1 MSLLASATRGA
12 STREPVARAFQG
24 WRPDAAAAVGFAVTT
39 AYVLPARLVLG
50 GLGAAGRPAL
60 LLGAALLAWWGL
72 ARLVPGLFV
81 PGRQPLRVAVLVL
94 VLSLMSSA
102 LLGFARPMPVEEFS
116 GAVRSL
122 LRWAGLVGL
131 SLVIA
136 DGIRTRARL
145 DALLRTLLGAATFMA
160 VIGSLQFLLDLDLTP
175 KIRVP
180 GLVAN
185 GDLIGVAGR
194 GVDLSR
200 VAGTAGHYIEFG
212 VLLALMTPLA
222 LHYGHYS
229 RTRPRRAYYKALAA
243 FLVLASFYSV
253 SRSAVVALVVA
264 VVFTITGWSWRR
276 KANMAALGL
285 VFLVVVRA
293 VQPGLLGTLRSL
305 FRNIENDPSI
315 EGRTNDYEV
324 VAPLIADRPWFGRGP
339 GTYSPVNY
347 VLLDNQWLNVLITTG
362 VVGVLA
368 LAVLLGTAVV
378 LVGRVGRWGVLEE
391 DRNLG
396 RALAAVVVAAGAISL
411 TFDSL
416 SFSTFAVTLF
426 VALGAAAALWR
437 LADRPR
443 PGDRL
448 PVEGVPT

>member
-1 MSLLASATRGA
+1 MSLLASAARSA

-24 WRPDAAAAVGFAVTT
+24 WRPDAAAAVGFAVVT
-39 AYVLPARLVLG
+39 AYVLPARLVVS

-60 LLGAALLAWWGL
+60 VLGAALLMWWAV
-72 ARLVPGLFV
+72 ARLVPGMFV
-81 PGRQPLRVAVLVL
+81 PGTQPLHVALLVL
-94 VLSLMSSA
+94 VLSLMASA
-102 LLGFARPMPVEEFS
+102 LLGFARAMPVEEVS
-116 GAVRSL
+116 GAFRSL

-131 SLVIA
+131 SLAVA
-136 DGIRTRARL
+136 DGVRTRARL
-145 DALLRTLLGAATFMA
+145 DALLRTLLGGATFMA

-175 KIRVP
+175 RIRVP
-180 GLVAN
+180 GLVTN

-194 GVDLSR
+194 GDLNR

-212 VLLALMTPLA
+212 VLLALLAPLA
-222 LHYGHYS
+222 LHYGYYS
-229 RTRPRRAYYKALAA
+229 PTRPRRAYYNALAA

-253 SRSAVVALVVA
+253 SRSAVVALLVA
-264 VVFTITGWSWRR
+264 VTFAVTGWSWRR
-276 KANMAALGL
+276 KVNMAVLGL

-305 FRNIENDPSI
+305 FSNIGNDPSI
-315 EGRTNDYEV
+315 EGRTKDYEV
-324 VAPLIADRPWFGRGP
+324 VAPLIAERPWFGRGP
-339 GTYSPVNY
+339 GTYSPVQD

-362 VVGVLA
+362 IVGVVA
-368 LAVLLGTAVV
+368 LAGLLATAVA
-378 LVGRVGRWGVLEE
+378 LAGRVGRWGVLEE
-391 DRNLG
+391 DRDLG
-396 RALAAVVVAAGAISL
+396 RALAAVVIAAGVISL